1 MKLTIIPVGKI
12 VRKSKRG
19 YLAKPPPPK
28 PPPRVGGIT
37 GGGVKTG
44 GG

>member
-1 MKLTIIPVGKI
+1 MISVDKI

-28 PPPRVGGIT
+28 PPPPPVGGIT
-37 GGGVKTG
+37 GGG
-44 GG
+44 